1 MRDKRRSGQII
12 ILTALTIA
20 FIILSTIIYV
30 YQISQN
36 LHLEDQ
42 PLYLRGFIGNVKMAS
57 RILMMGSLAN
67 ISNGGENGSL
77 RYNLQRLRSFIESN
91 YQRGRCILSFRL
103 CEVSPYSSGLWI
115 FWGTDGFGVSSAK
128 ADFSLNLADE
138 REEIITK
145 YSVNITTHILIS
157 ATSEREESPGFYVIR
172 VTIRVF
178 NEGSPALCKNLTIYY
193 TDYYGNWHEAGSL
206 NSYSLKD
213 YGNGTYSARFLIFE
227 SKRMLNRKVKVLC
240 FDRREIRVIATTTC
254 ERI

>member
-1 MRDKRRSGQII
+1 MRGKRRSGQII
-12 ILTALTIA
+12 ILAALTIA
-20 FIILSTIIYV
+20 FIILSTTIYV

-36 LHLEDQ
+36 LHPEDQ
-42 PLYLRGFIGNVKMAS
+42 PLHLRGFIGNVKIAS

-77 RYNLQRLRSFIESN
+77 RDNLQRLRSFIESN

-157 ATSEREESPGFYVIR
+157 ATSEREGSPGFYVIR

-193 TDYYGNWHEAGSL
+193 TDYIGNWREAGSL

-213 YGNGTYSARFLIFE
+213 YGNGTYSARFLVFE
-227 SKRMLNRKVKVLC
+227 PEGVLNRKVKVLC

-254 ERI
+254 ESI

>member
-1 MRDKRRSGQII
+1 MKDKRRSGQII
-12 ILTALTIA
+12 IFAALTIA
-20 FIILSTIIYV
+20 FIILSTTIYV

-36 LHLEDQ
+36 LHPVDQ
-42 PLYLRGFIGNVKMAS
+42 PLHLRGFIGNVKIAS

-77 RYNLQRLRSFIESN
+77 RYNLQRLRSIVESN
-91 YQRGRCILSFRL
+91 YYRGRCTLSFRL

-115 FWGTDGFGVSSAK
+115 FWGTDGFGVSSAE

-138 REEIITK
+138 REEITTE
-145 YSVNITTHILIS
+145 YSINITTHILIS
-157 ATSEREESPGFYVIR
+157 ATSERVKFPGSYIIR
-172 VTIRVF
+172 VTIQVF

-193 TDYYGNWHEAGSL
+193 TDYTGNWREAGSL
-206 NSYSLKD
+206 KFYTFKD

-227 SKRMLNRKVKVLC
+227 PGGVHNRKVKVLC

>member
-91 YQRGRCILSFRL
+91 YHRGKCILSFRL

-115 FWGTDGFGVSSAK
+115 LWGTDGFGVSSAE
-128 ADFSLNLADE
+128 ADFLVNLADE
-138 REEIITK
+138 REEITAE
-145 YSVNITTHILIS
+145 YSINITTHILIS
-157 ATSEREESPGFYVIR
+157 ATSKRVRTPGFYVIR
-172 VTIRVF
+172 VTIQVF

-193 TDYYGNWHEAGSL
+193 TDYYGNWREAGSL
-206 NSYSLKD
+206 KFYALKD

-227 SKRMLNRKVKVLC
+227 PSGVLNRKVKVLC

-254 ERI
+254 ERT

>member
-1 MRDKRRSGQII
+1 MI
-12 ILTALTIA
+12 ILAALTIA
-20 FIILSTIIYV
+20 FILLSTIIYV

-36 LHLEDQ
+36 LRPEDQ
-42 PLYLRGFIGNVKMAS
+42 PLHLRGFIWNVKFAS
-57 RILMMGSLAN
+57 RILVMGSLAN
-67 ISNGGENGSL
+67 ISNGGDNGSL

-91 YQRGRCILSFRL
+91 YHRGKCIFSFKL
-103 CEVSPYSSGLWI
+103 CEVSLYSSGLRI

-145 YSVNITTHILIS
+145 YSINITTHILIS
-157 ATSEREESPGFYVIR
+157 ATSRRVRIPGFYVIR

-193 TDYYGNWHEAGSL
+193 TDYTGNWREAGSL
-206 NSYSLKD
+206 NFYTLRD

-227 SKRMLNRKVKVLC
+227 PEGVLNRKVKVLC

>member
-1 MRDKRRSGQII
+1 MRGKRRSGQII
-12 ILTALTIA
+12 ILAALTIA
-20 FIILSTIIYV
+20 FTILSTTIYI

-36 LHLEDQ
+36 LHPEDRS
-42 PLYLRGFIGNVKMAS
+42 LHLRGFIGNVKIAS
-57 RILMMGSLAN
+57 RTLMMGSLAN

-91 YQRGRCILSFRL
+91 YHRGKCILSFRL
-103 CEVSPYSSGLWI
+103 CEFSPYSSGLWI

-138 REEIITK
+138 REEITTE
-145 YSVNITTHILIS
+145 YSINITTHILVS
-157 ATSEREESPGFYVIR
+157 ATSRRVRVPGFYVIR

-193 TDYYGNWHEAGSL
+193 TDYYGSWREAGSL
-206 NSYSLKD
+206 KFYALRD
-213 YGNGTYSARFLIFE
+213 YGNGTYSARFLVFE
-227 SKRMLNRKVKVLC
+227 PGGVLNRKVKVLC

>member
-1 MRDKRRSGQII
+1 MRGKKRSGQII
-12 ILTALTIA
+12 ILTALTMA
-20 FIILSTIIYV
+20 FIILSTTIYI

-36 LHLEDQ
+36 LHPEDQ
-42 PLYLRGFIGNVKMAS
+42 HLHLRGFIGNVKIAS
-57 RILMMGSLAN
+57 RILMMGILAN

-91 YQRGRCILSFRL
+91 YHRGRCTLSFRL

-128 ADFSLNLADE
+128 VDFSLNLADE
-138 REEIITK
+138 REEVIVE
-145 YSVNITTHILIS
+145 YSINITTHILIS
-157 ATSEREESPGFYVIR
+157 ATSKRVRFPGFYIIR

-193 TDYYGNWHEAGSL
+193 TDYTGNWREAGSL
-206 NSYSLKD
+206 RFYTLKD

-227 SKRMLNRKVKVLC
+227 PTGVLNRKVRVLC

>member
-1 MRDKRRSGQII
+1 MKGKRRSGQII
-12 ILTALTIA
+12 ILAALTIA
-20 FIILSTIIYV
+20 FILLSTIIYV

-36 LHLEDQ
+36 LHPEDQ
-42 PLYLRGFIGNVKMAS
+42 PQHLRGFIWNVKIAS

-77 RYNLQRLRSFIESN
+77 RDNLQRLRSFIESN
-91 YQRGRCILSFRL
+91 YHKGKCILSFRL

-115 FWGTDGFGVSSAK
+115 FWGTDGFGVSSAE

-138 REEIITK
+138 WEEITTE
-145 YSVNITTHILIS
+145 YSINITTHILIS
-157 ATSEREESPGFYVIR
+157 ATSRRVWLPGFYIIR

-193 TDYYGNWHEAGSL
+193 TDYTGNWREAGSL
-206 NSYSLKD
+206 KFYTLKD

-227 SKRMLNRKVKVLC
+227 PGGVHNRKVKVLC

>member
-1 MRDKRRSGQII
+1 MRGKRRSGQII
-12 ILTALTIA
+12 ILAALTIA
-20 FIILSTIIYV
+20 FIILSTTIYV

-36 LHLEDQ
+36 LHPEDQ
-42 PLYLRGFIGNVKMAS
+42 PPHLRGFIRNVKIAS
-57 RILMMGSLAN
+57 RILMVGSLAN
-67 ISNGGENGSL
+67 ISNGGDNGSL
-77 RYNLQRLRSFIESN
+77 RYNLQRLRTFIEYN
-91 YQRGRCILSFRL
+91 YQRGRCIFSFRL

-128 ADFSLNLADE
+128 ADFSLNLTDE
-138 REEIITK
+138 REEIITE
-145 YSVNITTHILIS
+145 YSINITTHILIS
-157 ATSEREESPGFYVIR
+157 ATSKRVRLPGFYIIR

-193 TDYYGNWHEAGSL
+193 TDYYGNWREAGSL
-206 NSYSLKD
+206 KFYALRD

-227 SKRMLNRKVKVLC
+227 PSGVLNRKVMVLC